1 MQLITVCHV
10 LQKKTKEDV
19 REREKE
25 LMEREAELHTK
36 QDAVQPEACW
46 GCVHSTCG
54 WSQLEIRK
62 KGLDTLLSNE
72 EKHFNQKLDA
82 LKMDLEAANDEHARL
97 DLLLV
102 NGVADREEK
111 VASCPASQCTRAG
124 LVWC

>member
-1 MQLITVCHV
+1 M
-10 LQKKTKEDV
+10 
-19 REREKE
+19 
-25 LMEREAELHTK
+25 
-36 QDAVQPEACW
+36 
-46 GCVHSTCG
+46 HSTCG

-62 KGLDTLLSNE
+62 KGLDTLLSDE

-124 LVWC
+124 LVGADASVRSLSMRLKPSAQSCRSWPTLRTRCEHRAAE